1 MNSLINSIYISI
13 ATLEILIILYLRA
26 TNSIAYDY
34 FIWILPIILL
44 IRPIFNLFSYM
55 FNMNKNQNK
64 K

>member
-13 ATLEILIILYLRA
+13 ATLEILIIWYLRA
-26 TNSIAYDY
+26 NNSIAYDS

-44 IRPIFNLFSYM
+44 IRPIFNFFSYM
-55 FNMNKNQNK
+55 FNMNKNK